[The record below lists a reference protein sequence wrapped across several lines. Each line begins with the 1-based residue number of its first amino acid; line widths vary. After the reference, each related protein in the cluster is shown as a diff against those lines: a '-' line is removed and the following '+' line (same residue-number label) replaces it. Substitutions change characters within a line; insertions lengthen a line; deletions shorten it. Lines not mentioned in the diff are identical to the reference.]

1 MNTPEWIEYTGSDDQ
16 IEEIKSARSYL
27 VMCID
32 IGEECSKFISGP
44 FVWVDTSDHIDPRIR
59 AQSDLKEQMEASD
72 VTRYLICQPHQYADL
87 IKIWA
92 DTGCPVYIQVT
103 MGSEDGYWLE
113 NLLPTTNAPD
123 WNIPGAEYSLTQFE
137 D

>member
-1 MNTPEWIEYTGSDDQ
+1 MSEWIEYTGSDDQ

-72 VTRYLICQPHQYADL
+72 VTHYLICQPHPYADL

-92 DTGCPVYIQVT
+92 DTGCPVWVKRPIAVLRI
-103 MGSEDGYWLE
+103 GE
-113 NLLPTTNAPD
+113 PIVFKTTNPY
-123 WNIPGAEYSLTQFE
+123 WNIPGAEYRLTPFE